1 MSFTYRHRKEIF
13 LITIVIILLSIG
25 GIYFYN
31 TNFKEKKKKKTP
43 QTILIEKSPTTKKN
57 EEKRVASIYKVDI
70 KGAVNNPGIYSFN
83 NQERIIDVINQAGG
97 LTNDADTTVINLSKK
112 IKDEMVIIIYTKS
125 EVLDFKKTKEQEN
138 EVIKKCIQKD
148 ADSIKNDACLDTNDS
163 KTFELT
169 GKININTATLDELK
183 SLPGIGE
190 SKAQNII
197 KYRAEKG
204 NFTDISKI
212 KEVEGIGDSLYA
224 QIEAYITIE

>member
-1 MSFTYRHRKEIF
+1 MSFTYRHRKEIL
-13 LITIVIILLSIG
+13 LITIITILLSIG

-31 TNFKEKKKKKTP
+31 TNFKEKKEKKTS
-43 QTILIEKSPTTKKN
+43 QNILIEKSSTTKKN
-57 EEKRVASIYKVDI
+57 EEKKITSTYKVDI

-163 KTFELT
+163 KTSELT

-190 SKAQNII
+190 SIAQNINLYRTLI
-197 KYRAEKG
+197 K
-204 NFTDISKI
+204 NFTDFSNI
-212 KEVEGIGDSLYA
+212 KEVEGIGDRLYV
-224 QIEAYITIE
+224 QIEAYISFD

>member
-43 QTILIEKSPTTKKN
+43 QTILI
-57 EEKRVASIYKVDI
+57 EKRVASIYKVDI

-197 KYRAEKG
+197 KYRTEKG